1 MMKYTF
7 YITAF
12 CTFVLI
18 QCTNN
23 NNPFNITN
31 GEIGSLTS
39 QTTLKQLSTVFANDS
54 IVPLSKSNPNDAL
67 QGDVEVFSKDGVKL
81 LGLSPNN
88 QNNPDATINTIRVY
102 DSRYKTSKGLS
113 MKSTFKDIKKNYE
126 ISGIQT
132 SIDAVVIFLKDSDVF
147 VTIDKKELPENL
159 RYNPNLTIDPSQI
172 PQGATFKYLM
182 ISWED

>member
-1 MMKYTF
+1 MKNALI
-7 YITAF
+7 ITAL
-12 CTFVLI
+12 TTLLSI
-18 QCTNN
+18 QCTNKKDA
-23 NNPFNITN
+23 FIIAN

-39 QTTLKQLSTVFANDS
+39 QTTVNQLRTVFANDS
-54 IVPLSKSNPNDAL
+54 IVSLSKINPSDAL
-67 QGDVEVFSKDGVKL
+67 QGDVEIFSKDGNKL

-113 MKSTFKDIKKNYE
+113 MKSTFKDIKDNYE

>member
-1 MMKYTF
+1 MKNALI
-7 YITAF
+7 ITAL
-12 CTFVLI
+12 TTLLSI
-18 QCTNN
+18 QCTSKKDA
-23 NNPFNITN
+23 FIIAN

-39 QTTLKQLSTVFANDS
+39 QTTVNQLRTVFANDS
-54 IVPLSKSNPNDAL
+54 IVSLSKINPSDAL
-67 QGDVEVFSKDGVKL
+67 QGDVEIFSKDGNKL

-113 MKSTFKDIKKNYE
+113 MKSTFKDIKDNYE

-147 VTIDKKELPENL
+147 VTINKKELPENL

>member
-1 MMKYTF
+1 MKNAII
-7 YITAF
+7 ITAL
-12 CTFVLI
+12 TTLLSI
-18 QCTNN
+18 QCTSKKDA
-23 NNPFNITN
+23 FTIAN

>member
-1 MMKYTF
+1 
-7 YITAF
+7 
-12 CTFVLI
+12 
-18 QCTNN
+18 
-23 NNPFNITN
+23 
-31 GEIGSLTS
+31 
-39 QTTLKQLSTVFANDS
+39 
-54 IVPLSKSNPNDAL
+54 
-67 QGDVEVFSKDGVKL
+67 
-81 LGLSPNN
+81 
-88 QNNPDATINTIRVY
+88 
-102 DSRYKTSKGLS
+102 
-113 MKSTFKDIKKNYE
+113 MKSTFKDIKDNYE